1 MCFNSWSNF
10 AVAATKK
17 KEDAGIFSDDDDF
30 LGGLGIED
38 KGSAGPV
45 PSAAEIEDLDS
56 EEEEKPSRMFDKL
69 LGKDRVSKHLE
80 TKEKKEFVLDKKY
93 SQPEEGKYIM
103 AAIISINSCRIFT
116 SLFRIKFYYI
126 LYMVIT
132 WVVNFVISV

>member
-1 MCFNSWSNF
+1 
-10 AVAATKK
+10 
-17 KEDAGIFSDDDDF
+17 
-30 LGGLGIED
+30 
-38 KGSAGPV
+38 
-45 PSAAEIEDLDS
+45 
-56 EEEEKPSRMFDKL
+56 
-69 LGKDRVSKHLE
+69 LE